1 VEVARVVV
9 ARVVARWRRGRARR
23 RGPAQG
29 VIARRT
35 DIDPTTLP
43 VAGEGRITK
52 GGAGASDTS
61 PSATALMGCVKA
73 PWTGAVCMKQ
83 SAILAAI
90 DSGDDVDMDAPPDA
104 LATHPDEKDRGL
116 ESLQDA
122 VRTKKRLFVCG
133 LALDFCVLDTCINA
147 VALGFES
154 VHIVLDAAR
163 AAHIPGFGQFGT
175 GFLSDPK
182 EVFDKFRAAGVIV
195 TNTASTT
202 ANFAVKSVREV
213 AKLPFPASL
222 GPLNVAPAKRVTIQ
236 MEQEGRTYRVD
247 LTGPLNLLTKF
258 GFKNE
263 GRCSPKSPIPAR
275 WPGAPEG
282 VASICWAYPME
293 GMAALE
299 RRSRLAFL
307 SVTSSVEL
315 CFAAYGGFLFLSGR
329 GEVLG
334 VQGLVAGDGHDDQLI
349 FGAPQTW
356 RREFTDTLSSA
367 GRFQPVTLP
376 VLVRAGAKEFC
387 WINPG
392 EEIVAGAE
400 RWTPSEHGAFLYMM
414 GDDHPHVYYPMEDP
428 RLRNG
433 STASNPARAAASE
446 NDMTVKP
453 AFAPSTNA
461 YYRDKKASMESAL
474 SEAVH
479 AAISIKAPQPVN
491 FMGNKLLEIADRSK

>member
-1 VEVARVVV
+1 M
-9 ARVVARWRRGRARR
+9 
-23 RGPAQG
+23 
-29 VIARRT
+29 
-35 DIDPTTLP
+35 
-43 VAGEGRITK
+43 AGEGRITK
-52 GGAGASDTS
+52 GGTGGSDTS
-61 PSATALMGCVKA
+61 SSATALMGCVKA
-73 PWTGAVCMKQ
+73 PWTGAVCLKQ

-90 DSGDDVDMDAPPDA
+90 DSGDDVDIDAPPDA
-104 LATHPDEKDRGL
+104 LAAHPDQTDRGL

-122 VRTKKRLFVCG
+122 VRAKKRLFVCG

-182 EVFDKFRAAGVIV
+182 EVFAKFKAAGVIV

-202 ANFAVKSVREV
+202 ANFAVSIREV
-213 AKLPFPASL
+213 VATENKLAFPASL
-222 GPLNVAPAKRVTIQ
+222 GPLNVAPAKRVTVQ
-236 MEQEGRTYRVD
+236 MEQEGRTYRVE
-247 LTGPLNLLTKF
+247 LTGPLTLLTKF

-315 CFAAYGGFLFLSGR
+315 CFAAYGGFLFLNGK

-334 VQGLVAGDGHDDQLI
+334 VQALVAGEGYDDQLI

-356 RREFTDTLSSA
+356 RREFTDKLSSA

-376 VLVRAGAKEFC
+376 MLLRAGAKEFC

-392 EEIVAGAE
+392 EEIAAGTE

-414 GDDHPHVYYPMEDP
+414 GDDHPHVYYPLEDP
-428 RLRNG
+428 RQRG
-433 STASNPARAAASE
+433 PKSASKHASAASE
-446 NDMTVKP
+446 NDMTVTP
-453 AFAPSTNA
+453 ALWPSTNI

-479 AAISIKAPQPVN
+479 AAISIKAPQPVS

>member
-1 VEVARVVV
+1 
-9 ARVVARWRRGRARR
+9 
-23 RGPAQG
+23 
-29 VIARRT
+29 
-35 DIDPTTLP
+35 
-43 VAGEGRITK
+43 
-52 GGAGASDTS
+52 
-61 PSATALMGCVKA
+61 
-73 PWTGAVCMKQ
+73 
-83 SAILAAI
+83 
-90 DSGDDVDMDAPPDA
+90 MDAPPDA
-104 LATHPDEKDRGL
+104 LAAHPDQTDRGL

-122 VRTKKRLFVCG
+122 VRAKKRLFVCG
-133 LALDFCVLDTCINA
+133 LALDFCVLDTCLNA

-182 EVFDKFRAAGVIV
+182 EVFAKFKAAGVIV
-195 TNTASTT
+195 TNTASAT
-202 ANFAVKSVREV
+202 ANFAVDPRE
-213 AKLPFPASL
+213 AATESKWSFPASL
-222 GPLNVAPAKRVTIQ
+222 GPLNVAPAKRVTIR

-247 LTGPLNLLTKF
+247 LTGPLNLLNKF

-263 GRCSPKSPIPAR
+263 GRCSPIAPIPAR

-307 SVTSSVEL
+307 SVTSSTEL
-315 CFAAYGGFLFLSGR
+315 CFAAYGGFLFLNGR

-334 VQGLVAGDGHDDQLI
+334 VQGLVGEGHANQLF

-356 RREFTDTLSSA
+356 RREFTEKLSSS

-376 VLVRAGAKEFC
+376 ELLRAGAKEFC

-392 EEIVAGAE
+392 EEMVTGTE
-400 RWTPSEHGAFLYMM
+400 RWTPCEYGAFLYMM

-428 RLRNG
+428 LRHAPTPASAHA
-433 STASNPARAAASE
+433 STTTGN
-446 NDMTVKP
+446 NTT
-453 AFAPSTNA
+453 TNA
-461 YYRDKKASMESAL
+461 YYRDKKDSMESAL

-479 AAISIKAPQPVN
+479 AAISIKAPQPVS
-491 FMGNKLLEIADRSK
+491 FMGNKLIEIAGRSK